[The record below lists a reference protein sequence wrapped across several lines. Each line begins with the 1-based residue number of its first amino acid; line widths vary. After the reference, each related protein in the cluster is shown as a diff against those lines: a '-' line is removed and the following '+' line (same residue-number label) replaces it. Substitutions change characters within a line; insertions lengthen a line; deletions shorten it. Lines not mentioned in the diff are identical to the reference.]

1 MDIIVTV
8 PRKEYA
14 TDAEEDKLLRAGIG
28 RAFWRLNRRPE
39 FLYPGDRVYFVKNGA
54 VESSMRC
61 LKVSYGR
68 KQCDLTGRIWS
79 GWLITMDGLRP
90 ANGTPMQG
98 FRGFR
103 YRRRDEDFESPL
115 VPREGLFAKA

>member
-8 PRKEYA
+8 PRKEYQ
-14 TDAEEDKLLRAGIG
+14 TDALEDELLRREGG
-28 RAFWRLNRRPE
+28 RAFWALNRRPE
-39 FLYPGDRVYFVKNGA
+39 FLYPGDRVYFIKNGA

-68 KQCDLTGRIWS
+68 KRCGLTDRMWS
-79 GWLITMDGLRP
+79 GWLVTMDDLRP

-103 YRRRDEDFESPL
+103 YRRRDENFEKPA
-115 VPREGLFAKA
+115 VPRKGLFARA